1 MTIREE
7 LETRYDVLEAKI
19 KALIPYMDD
28 PVHMDE
34 IHELE
39 EERRKVTRELE
50 DHEERLQMIKCMEY
64 IARQVNDEQVF
75 EGWLIGGVADGDIEN
90 WSDLTVRESEEEAL
104 EFYTEPEVFADLMGT
119 FLRLMRRAEKSGGL
133 YCGDVV
139 SK

>member
-7 LETRYDVLEAKI
+7 LEARHDELEAKI
-19 KALIPYMDD
+19 KNLIPCMDNPVYMDK
-28 PVHMDE
+28 
-34 IHELE
+34 IYELE

-104 EFYTEPEVFADLMGT
+104 EYYTEPEVFADLMGT